1 MQRNIIDKLSKW
13 KDSTTRKPMII
24 RGARQVGKT
33 WIMKEFGRLNYEKT
47 VYVNFE
53 QSEILKNIFISDFNI
68 ERIIGIL
75 QIETG
80 FQIESKNTLLIFD
93 EIQEAPKGITA
104 LKYFYENAPDF
115 HVLGAGSLLGVA
127 LHENTSFPVGKVD
140 FIDLYPLSFEEFL
153 INMNQENLMK
163 IVKDEDPSL
172 MNTFHEKLVNYLRLY
187 YFIGGMPEVVA
198 SYIKNNDF
206 NEVREIQKRILLGY
220 EQDFSKHAPYSVVPR
235 IRMVWNSLLGQLS
248 KENRKFVYGL
258 IKKGARAQEFELAIN
273 WLVDA
278 GLVSKVN
285 RVKKPNFPLNAYSEI
300 DVFKLFTLDVG
311 LLAAMGDLSSKS
323 LIEKNAI
330 LTEFKGSLTEQ
341 FIFQELRIN
350 EAIQLNY
357 WSSESARS
365 EIDFVIQVENEIIP
379 IEVKAE
385 ENLQSKSLKVFVDK
399 FSSKN
404 AIRASMSPYRK
415 ESWLTNIPLYAVST
429 KVVK

>member
-1 MQRNIIDKLSKW
+1 MQRKIADKLSKW
-13 KDSTTRKPMII
+13 KEAKNRKPMII

-53 QSEILKNIFISDFNI
+53 QSEILKNMFTSDFNI

-75 QIETG
+75 QIETCL
-80 FQIESKNTLLIFD
+80 QIESKNTLLIFD

-104 LKYFYENAPDF
+104 LKYFYENAPQY
-115 HVLGAGSLLGVA
+115 HVLAAGSLLGVA

-140 FIDLYPLSFEEFL
+140 FIDLYPLSFDEFL
-153 INMNQENLMK
+153 INLNQENLVAL
-163 IVKDEDPSL
+163 VKDEDPTL
-172 MNTFHEKLVNYLRLY
+172 MNTFHDRLVHYLRLY

-198 SYIKNNDF
+198 SYIKDNDF
-206 NEVREIQKRILLGY
+206 NEIRSIQKRILLGN
-220 EQDFSKHAPYSVVPR
+220 EQDFSKYAPYSVVPR

-248 KENRKFVYGL
+248 KENKKFMYGL

-273 WLVDA
+273 WLVNA
-278 GLVSKVN
+278 GLVAKVH
-285 RVKKPNFPLNAYSEI
+285 RVKKPDFPLNAYSEM
-300 DVFKLFTLDVG
+300 DVFKLFVLDVG
-311 LLAAMGDLSSKS
+311 LLAAMGDLSSKL

-330 LTEFKGSLTEQ
+330 LSEFKGSLTEQ
-341 FIFQELRIN
+341 FVFQELRIH
-350 EAIQLNY
+350 EAVQINY
-357 WSSESARS
+357 WSSENARA

-404 AIRASMSPYRK
+404 AIRTSMSPYRK
-415 ESWLTNIPLYAVST
+415 ESWLTNISLYAVSD

>member
-1 MQRNIIDKLSKW
+1 MQRKIADKLSKW
-13 KDSTTRKPMII
+13 KEAKNRKPMII

-53 QSEILKNIFISDFNI
+53 QSEILKNMFTSDFNI

-80 FQIESKNTLLIFD
+80 LKIESKNTLLIFD

-104 LKYFYENAPDF
+104 LKYFYENAPQF
-115 HVLGAGSLLGVA
+115 HVLAAGSLLGVA

-140 FIDLYPLSFEEFL
+140 FIDLYPLSFNEFL
-153 INMNQENLMK
+153 INLNQENLLTV
-163 IVKDEDPSL
+163 VKAEDPTL
-172 MNTFHEKLVNYLRLY
+172 MNTFHDKLVHYLRLY

-198 SYIKNNDF
+198 SYLKDNDF
-206 NEVREIQKRILLGY
+206 TEIRTIQKRILLGY

-248 KENRKFVYGL
+248 KENKKFVYGL

-273 WLVDA
+273 WLVNA
-278 GLVSKVN
+278 GLVSKVH
-285 RVKKPNFPLNAYSEI
+285 RVKKPDFPLNAYNEMDI
-300 DVFKLFTLDVG
+300 FKLFVLDVG
-311 LLAAMGDLSSKS
+311 LLAAMGDLSSKL

-330 LTEFKGSLTEQ
+330 LSEFKGSLTEQ
-341 FIFQELRIN
+341 FVFQELRIN
-350 EAIQLNY
+350 EAVQINY
-357 WSSESARS
+357 WSSESARA

-404 AIRASMSPYRK
+404 AVRTSMSPYRK
-415 ESWLTNIPLYAVST
+415 ESWLTNIPLYAIAT